1 MRRAGGAW
9 RIVASWPADGVA
21 ALEQGDAAVPQ
32 VTAVHAFRRAGRR
45 GALGY
50 RFAESGAK
58 DCRMVVPAIVTW
70 SASAVCQSC
79 MEAVGGS
86 SGVAFGDALGAVVK
100 GALAGGACCVAAVVC
115 LCVAAM
121 ANGYGLRSV
130 SHGSVSHGV
139 QTDGIQ
145 THGAQTHGV
154 QTHALAWA
162 GESGA
167 VRRAMRCLVAVCGV
181 AMLCALVSAT
191 AVRMVASHDA
201 VTRVAAEG
209 APAGV
214 DGVRLVVQVTAPA
227 QASVRRG
234 FTCSV
239 MATALGVT
247 SSEVSEGSMAH
258 VTLWADSRGCL
269 AQAGARY
276 VAMGKVT
283 PPQWGDDAAW
293 MEIAQDDDAWAMIRA
308 PNAPGRMIARMQDA
322 FLRVAG
328 RLSDQGRVL
337 VPGLTLGVMGQRSAV
352 NALAGQNAVDA
363 VYAAGL
369 TDRFRNAGI
378 MHLMAVSG
386 GHFALVAAMVSAV
399 SRRWLASRRVTA
411 FVTVVAYAGLAAVL
425 YPSDSVTR
433 AAAMGCMGAACL
445 ALGRRTQAWSALS
458 WTVVVAVVACP
469 RLAVSYGF
477 ALSVTA
483 VAGIVAF
490 APALTRAARC
500 VMPRVLAQACAVTIA
515 AQTLSLPVQ
524 VMMGTGVPLWS
535 VAANAIVAPCVSAAT
550 ICGLASFAVSWCAP
564 SVGFALAWLAS
575 GGTALME
582 RSAAWMGGSG
592 GVLEW
597 PDGVAGGFLAAA
609 CEVITVALTLIAR
622 RMVRMR
628 RIHRTGSEEGTPVGP
643 IMMMRHAMRQWWRDT
658 RREVL
663 DARWDEPWEGRHGGV

>member
-58 DCRMVVPAIVTW
+58 DCRMVVPAMVAW

-145 THGAQTHGV
+145 THGAQTH
-154 QTHALAWA
+154 ALAWA

-181 AMLCALVSAT
+181 AMLCSLVSAT
-191 AVRMVASHDA
+191 AVRMVTSHDA

-209 APAGV
+209 APAGA

-293 MEIAQDDDAWAMIRA
+293 MEVAQDDDAWAMIRA
-308 PNAPGRMIARMQDA
+308 PDALGRMVARMQDA

-386 GHFALVAAMVSAV
+386 GHFALVAAMVSARP
-399 SRRWLASRRVTA
+399 SRTA
-411 FVTVVAYAGLAAVL
+411 MA
-425 YPSDSVTR
+425 
-433 AAAMGCMGAACL
+433 
-445 ALGRRTQAWSALS
+445 
-458 WTVVVAVVACP
+458 
-469 RLAVSYGF
+469 
-477 ALSVTA
+477 
-483 VAGIVAF
+483 
-490 APALTRAARC
+490 
-500 VMPRVLAQACAVTIA
+500 
-515 AQTLSLPVQ
+515 
-524 VMMGTGVPLWS
+524 
-535 VAANAIVAPCVSAAT
+535 
-550 ICGLASFAVSWCAP
+550 
-564 SVGFALAWLAS
+564 
-575 GGTALME
+575 
-582 RSAAWMGGSG
+582 
-592 GVLEW
+592 
-597 PDGVAGGFLAAA
+597 
-609 CEVITVALTLIAR
+609 
-622 RMVRMR
+622 
-628 RIHRTGSEEGTPVGP
+628 
-643 IMMMRHAMRQWWRDT
+643 
-658 RREVL
+658 
-663 DARWDEPWEGRHGGV
+663 

>member
-1 MRRAGGAW
+1 
-9 RIVASWPADGVA
+9 
-21 ALEQGDAAVPQ
+21 
-32 VTAVHAFRRAGRR
+32 
-45 GALGY
+45 
-50 RFAESGAK
+50 
-58 DCRMVVPAIVTW
+58 MVVPAMVAW

-100 GALAGGACCVAAVVC
+100 GTLAGGACCVAAVVC

-121 ANGYGLRSV
+121 ASGYGLRSV
-130 SHGSVSHGV
+130 SHGSVLHGV
-139 QTDGIQ
+139 QADGIQ

-154 QTHALAWA
+154 QTHARAWA
-162 GESGA
+162 EESGA

-209 APAGV
+209 ALAGV

-276 VAMGKVT
+276 VAVGKVM

-293 MEIAQDDDAWAMIRA
+293 MEVAQDDDAWAMIRA
-308 PNAPGRMIARMQDA
+308 PNALGRMIARMQDA

-386 GHFALVAAMVSAV
+386 GHFALVAALTSAV

-458 WTVVVAVVACP
+458 WTVVVTVVACP

-490 APALTRAARC
+490 TPALTRAARR
-500 VMPRVLAQACAVTIA
+500 VMPRALAQACAVTIA
-515 AQTLSLPVQ
+515 AQMLSLPVQ

-550 ICGLASFAVSWCAP
+550 ICGLVSFAVSWCAP

-582 RSAAWMGGSG
+582 RSAAWMGGAS
-592 GVLEW
+592 GVLAW
-597 PDGVAGGFLAAA
+597 PDGVVGGFLAAA
-609 CEVITVALTLIAR
+609 CEVIAVAVVLIAR

-663 DARWDEPWEGRHGGV
+663 DARWDEPREGRHGGV

>member
-1 MRRAGGAW
+1 
-9 RIVASWPADGVA
+9 
-21 ALEQGDAAVPQ
+21 
-32 VTAVHAFRRAGRR
+32 
-45 GALGY
+45 
-50 RFAESGAK
+50 
-58 DCRMVVPAIVTW
+58 MVVPAMVAW

-79 MEAVGGS
+79 MESVGGT
-86 SGVAFGDALGAVVK
+86 SGVAFGDALGSVVK
-100 GALAGGACCVAAVVC
+100 GALTGGACCVAAVVC

-145 THGAQTHGV
+145 TYGAQTHGI
-154 QTHALAWA
+154 QTHARAWA
-162 GESGA
+162 GESRA

-201 VTRVAAEG
+201 VARVAAEG

-214 DGVRLVVQVTAPA
+214 DGVRLVVRVTAPA

-269 AQAGARY
+269 AQSGARY
-276 VAMGKVT
+276 VAVGKVT
-283 PPQWGDDAAW
+283 PPQWGNDAAW
-293 MEIAQDDDAWAMIRA
+293 MEVAQDDDAWAMIRA
-308 PNAPGRMIARMQDA
+308 PDALGRMIARMQDA

-369 TDRFRNAGI
+369 TDRFCNAGI

-458 WTVVVAVVACP
+458 WTVLIAVVACP
-469 RLAVSYGF
+469 GLAVSYGF

-490 APALTRAARC
+490 TPMLTRAARC
-500 VMPRVLAQACAVTIA
+500 VMPRALAQACAVTIA

-582 RSAAWMGGSG
+582 RSAAWMGGAS
-592 GVLEW
+592 GVLAW